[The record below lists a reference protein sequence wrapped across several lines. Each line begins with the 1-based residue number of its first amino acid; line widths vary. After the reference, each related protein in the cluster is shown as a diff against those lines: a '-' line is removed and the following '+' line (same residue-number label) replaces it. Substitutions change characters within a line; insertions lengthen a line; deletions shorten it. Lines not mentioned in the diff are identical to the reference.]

1 MVRKIQLTESD
12 KKEILNLH
20 SKKETFLIEEVVF
33 VDWVSPDNKYVVFMD
48 QLIEIDTKRNLGDIW
63 KNSDN
68 LFLFLEHVYRTS
80 KLSPIIKEETSQ
92 FLSKRLLTESRI
104 DLSPVKHIVK
114 QHLKEGFWGDV
125 WDGTKKGVSAAAGW
139 VKDTAV
145 STVTGITDTVVSG
158 AKGLW
163 QGIKDAGV
171 AISKGDFL
179 EVLKIIGRGYLW
191 VGRKIRQAAYSTVGM
206 IIDAILVATAPA
218 TAGGG
223 KVVQMIVWAIVV
235 AVDIYE
241 LVSGDYEDPKEPMW
255 LRILMFGCDILGL
268 VFAGVAAKAARA
280 AIKGALIGVRE
291 VDDVARVVVKNPT
304 IMGML
309 KNIVSAVK
317 DLPSTLSA
325 AAKKMG
331 TGGFWG
337 SLFSK
342 ALSGVGNFIKKI
354 LDSIKTLFTKK
365 EFRPVLVQ
373 LGLISGVGTYVH
385 SQEEKVKE
393 LESKKIAQEKEI
405 LKRKK
410 EQEKEQE
417 KLNKELG
424 SKGQDLVATMDKNN
438 PNFSDLDSLKDI

>member
-1 MVRKIQLTESD
+1 MIRKIQLTESD

-92 FLSKRLLTESRI
+92 FLSKRLLTESRM
-104 DLSPVKHIVK
+104 DLSPIKHMVK
-114 QHLKEGFWGDV
+114 QYLKEEGFWSDV
-125 WDGTKKGVSAAAGW
+125 WGGVKKGVSSAAGW

-241 LVSGDYEDPKEPMW
+241 LVSGDYENPNEPMW

-268 VFAGVAAKAARA
+268 VFAGAAAKASRV
-280 AIKGALIGVRE
+280 AIKGALAGVRE
-291 VDDVARVVVKNPT
+291 VDDVARAVAKNPT

-325 AAKKMG
+325 AAKKIG
-331 TGGFWG
+331 NGGFWG

-342 ALSGVGNFIKKI
+342 ALNGVGNFIKKI
-354 LDSIKTLFTKK
+354 LDSIKNLFTKK

-393 LESKKIAQEKEI
+393 LESKKIAQEKEV
-405 LKRKK
+405 LKQKK
-410 EQEKEQE
+410 EQEKI
-417 KLNKELG
+417 NKELG
-424 SKGQDLVATMDKNN
+424 SKGQDLVATMDKNK
-438 PNFSDLDSLKDI
+438 PNFSDLDSLKDV